1 MTDMPHHCDRQA
13 DLMKQALLNI
23 DIQSSSSAR
32 ARRLLILFACAALT
46 ACGQTPPEAAPQP
59 RTTDSDAAAPV
70 DREAPAAT
78 VATLSGEWRVA
89 AIDGR
94 SLDEPGGIAISGDE
108 ASVWWEPACAGVAR
122 RYRINGG
129 AVSFSSIGANG
140 GRKEVCEIAPP
151 PRLDDVLRALDE
163 ADTIAR
169 TPSNGVR
176 ISGTR
181 HDVTLFSQ

>member
-1 MTDMPHHCDRQA
+1 
-13 DLMKQALLNI
+13 MKPTTALL
-23 DIQSSSSAR
+23 R
-32 ARRLLILFACAALT
+32 PLIPFACAVLI
-46 ACGQTPPEAAPQP
+46 ACGPTPPETAQQPHKTGSVAPAPADSAAPAE
-59 RTTDSDAAAPV
+59 R
-70 DREAPAAT
+70 
-78 VATLSGEWRVA
+78 VASLAGEWRVA

-94 SLDEPGGIAISGDE
+94 PLDEAVGIAISGDG
-108 ASVWWEPACAGVAR
+108 ALVWWEPACAGVAR

-129 AVSFSSIGANG
+129 SVSFSSIGSNG